1 MKKKIIIF
9 MPSIEGGGVEKN
21 LFIISNY
28 LNQYYQL
35 YLITTSKNHLK
46 KFKKIKFIIPK
57 INLVNNKGRLIKY
70 FFSII
75 ELIKAIFYI
84 RPNLILSFQANIYS
98 IIVSKIFRKKIIVRS
113 NSSPS
118 GWGQNF
124 LKRFLFKKILNF
136 ADDIIVN
143 SFDFKKEMQ
152 KKFKIHTTCIYN
164 PLNKSEIIRK
174 SKKKIKFNFFK
185 KKYLNIICIGR
196 LVDQKNFLI
205 ILKALNL
212 IKNQIKFKLL
222 IMGSGYE
229 RQKLINFVQDN
240 KLNNEVKI
248 LNFNNNPYPYLNISD
263 LFILTSTFEGL
274 PNVLLEAMVLKKFII
289 SSDCP
294 TGPKEILKN
303 GEFGFLFPINDY
315 KELSNQIIRYF
326 KNKKNLKAKTSLAFK
341 SLIRFDSN
349 KNLLKY
355 KNLIEKNLN

>member
-1 MKKKIIIF
+1 

-28 LNQYYQL
+28 LSQYYQL
-35 YLITTSKNHLK
+35 YLITTSKNHFK
-46 KFKKIKFIIPK
+46 KFTKIKFIIPK
-57 INLVNNKGRLIKY
+57 INLVNKKGRLIKY
-70 FFSII
+70 FFSIT

-84 RPNLILSFQANIYS
+84 KPNLILSFQANIYS
-98 IIVSKIFRKKIIVRS
+98 ILISKILRKRIIVRS

-118 GWGQNF
+118 GWSKNF
-124 LKRFLFKKILNF
+124 FKKFIFKKILNL

-143 SFDFKKEMQ
+143 SQDFKKEMD
-152 KKFKIHTTCIYN
+152 KKFQIYTNCIYN
-164 PLNKSEIIRK
+164 PLNKNEIISK
-174 SKKKIKFNFFK
+174 SKKKIKFNFFN

-212 IKNQIKFKLL
+212 IKGQIKYKLL
-222 IMGSGYE
+222 IVGSGYE
-229 RQKLINFVQDN
+229 KQKLINFIHDN
-240 KLNNEVKI
+240 KLNNEIKI
-248 LNFNNNPYPYLNISD
+248 LNFKNNPYPYLNMSD
-263 LFILTSTFEGL
+263 LLILSSTFEGL

-303 GEFGFLFPINDY
+303 GRFGFLFPVNDY
-315 KELSNQIIRYF
+315 KRLSNQIIRYY
-326 KNKKNLKAKTSLAFK
+326 KNKKKLKIKTGLAFN
-341 SLIRFDSN
+341 SLIRFDS
-349 KNLLKY
+349 KTNLLSY